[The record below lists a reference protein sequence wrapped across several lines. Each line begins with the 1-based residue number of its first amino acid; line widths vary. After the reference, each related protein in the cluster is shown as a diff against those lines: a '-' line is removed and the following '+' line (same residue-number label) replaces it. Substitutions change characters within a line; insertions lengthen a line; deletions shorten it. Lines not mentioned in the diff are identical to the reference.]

1 MKELRIRVTE
11 RRLSDE
17 LPKGA
22 GSQSSGCSCSCS
34 GGGCGS
40 CGGGAC
46 KCGIVVGRKN

>member
-1 MKELRIRVTE
+1 MKKLRIRVTE

-17 LPKGA
+17 LLKRV
-22 GSQSSGCSCSCS
+22 GSSSGCSCSCS

-46 KCGIVVGRKN
+46 KCGIVRKN